1 MIDSFFSAFIFHLYN
16 MNEVYRKMNEP
27 IDTYM
32 LHKNNISKRSLK
44 IIDIY
49 DYYLI
54 VTPNNKQNTLE
65 KALDMYKEMDIQAE
79 VTDTP
84 FEINKNTLDFIAS
97 ICGTCISN
105 SKITTVPKLIEELTK
120 MIEFHDLQMSWTS
133 YKVPSSTNIPTP
145 TINQSTR
152 KAPPPLPIP
161 SSLKE
166 IGCYEANT
174 SQFSLL
180 DDTEHIHGIG
190 ITSEENVFIV
200 YNTLYNISLVVKE
213 DKSFFEHVCQDFTEF
228 HILASLPLTTH
239 EYDIYQQAKTFF
251 HQKMFDEEADLEKKV
266 NAFNALYNISPIA
279 TKEAQNEKEEVQNFM
294 KHMFDFSS
302 DPKERM
308 KAVDLYQKV
317 SSLLP
322 GMTTRS
328 ITSEASLYK
337 RLAIYFMDMGLIR
350 KRFTDGVYYYGIK
363 FIKRQDITAISIED
377 MMMQRKYD
385 KIKSRSTDE
394 NLSSL

>member
-1 MIDSFFSAFIFHLYN
+1 
-16 MNEVYRKMNEP
+16 MNEP

-32 LHKNNISKRSLK
+32 LHKNDISKRPLK
-44 IIDIY
+44 IIDIC

-54 VTPNNKQNTLE
+54 VAPNNKQNTLE

-133 YKVPSSTNIPTP
+133 YKIASSSSSTNIPTP

-152 KAPPPLPIP
+152 KAPAPPPIP
-161 SSLKE
+161 SSVNE

-174 SQFSLL
+174 CQFSLL
-180 DDTEHIHGIG
+180 NNSEHMDG
-190 ITSEENVFIV
+190 ITSEKNVFIV

-266 NAFNALYNISPIA
+266 NAFNALYNISQIA
-279 TKEAQNEKEEVQNFM
+279 TEEARNEKEEVQNFM
-294 KHMFDFSS
+294 KHMFEFSS

-308 KAVDLYQKV
+308 KAVDLYKKV

-328 ITSEASLYK
+328 INSEASLYK

-363 FIKRQDITAISIED
+363 FINRQDITAISIED